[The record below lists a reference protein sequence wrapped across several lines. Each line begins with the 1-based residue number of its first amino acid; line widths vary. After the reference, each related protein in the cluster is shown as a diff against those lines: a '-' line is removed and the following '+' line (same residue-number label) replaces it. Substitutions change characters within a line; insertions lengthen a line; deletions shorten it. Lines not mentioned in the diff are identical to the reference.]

1 MTIKDDIASKL
12 EFINNGY
19 VEEKLRTELT
29 GKDATRYVNAPD
41 KIINQQNQEV
51 DNPNY
56 YRFMHDILDYNHFI
70 NQILPGGAN
79 TTVAVPTI
87 DSTLYNKIYVKK
99 TDTNI
104 TTTAFSSITIPTTI
118 TQAYVSTEV
127 NRTRWNL
134 ENDELI
140 YSEYNFSILLKSLG
154 SADSGNRVL
163 AYGASFGGTNTYL
176 LDILNRLRVAYNIL
190 EEDTFASYIIDKK
203 NNRSTLTKPVSMYT
217 LNTSSGKYQTISNIN
232 DVEMLVYPLIDISTI
247 DPVKTR
253 LELVRRIFYL
263 YDLLIHIYIPFY
275 LLEKS
280 TGTPYSVIA
289 YDIAY
294 SNARILNARNLV
306 ITDVGSSVYKLNT
319 DIQDRINKYT
329 IARNGIEQQ
338 AQELTDNKLNL
349 RVESDRLAVSKSYM
363 TKNKNVFIAYLV
375 LFITVIV
382 LSFTILSSS
391 ILSDNMKRLS
401 MGILAGISLIAV
413 AVMYTVNRYVLKEY
427 FQNFTTPD
435 LSIASIIQTT
445 DWASERNNLISI
457 ILSQV
462 DSYLANSIQ
471 IVSLLVT
478 YKGYGDMNFSTKKE
492 QAYYENT
499 NAKLEI
505 EKETIAS
512 TNRIMVREG
521 KVSRYRVYYFLELLV
536 TITIASLLSVYLPGA
551 TTFAT
556 VLASLLIL
564 LFTWLY
570 IMNVNNLVRTDGSKL
585 YWGQP
590 DTKQF

>member
-104 TTTAFSSITIPTTI
+104 STTVFSSITIPTTI

-435 LSIASIIQTT
+435 LSIESIIQTT